1 MTKVFVEPIEND
13 EQNIWGLFYY
23 GDNGEKVPL
32 KENWKH
38 ITFDKEDDAIS
49 KLNQIEAEY
58 ERENNAKPFS
68 LDEAKAFAET
78 HNWNFATTYAKSAP
92 HEYIVKYW
100 LSDDDKVLFER
111 LVQTIRTYSVI
122 GYFYGHQNNYLI
134 LDDHYYWYMDCYPD
148 NMAVDLINRTTTDY
162 LEYRD
167 GAYYYKPKKN
177 VEENINE
184 PDRMQSKA

>member
-58 ERENNAKPFS
+58 EREKNAKPFS
-68 LDEAKAFAET
+68 MDEAKAFAEN
-78 HNWNFATTYAKSAP
+78 HNWKFAKTYAKTAP

-111 LVQTIRTYSVI
+111 FVQTIRTYSVI
-122 GYFYGHQNNYLI
+122 GYFYGHKNNYLI

-148 NMAVDLINRTTTDY
+148 NMSVDLINRTTTDY
-162 LEYRD
+162 LEYRE
-167 GAYYYKPKKN
+167 GAYYYKPKNN
-177 VEENINE
+177 VEGNIDGS
-184 PDRMQSKA
+184 DRM